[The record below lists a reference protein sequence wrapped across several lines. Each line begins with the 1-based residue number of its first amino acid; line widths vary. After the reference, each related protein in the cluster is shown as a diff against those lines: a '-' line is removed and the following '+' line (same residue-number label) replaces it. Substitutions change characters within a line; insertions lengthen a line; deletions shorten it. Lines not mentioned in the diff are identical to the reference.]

1 MNGILKRIETV
12 KNMYEIKKA
21 RPENFDLIKS
31 FLFEVPAIESV
42 DEEVLENASVL
53 YLDDKIHGIIS
64 YELFFNYALIR
75 YFVFKR
81 NVDEM
86 VVKELFDSV
95 EESVDKKEVDF
106 IFSLVNQNDIYNLFS
121 SLDFKEINKED
132 IFIEEQN
139 YQNSKFKDTK
149 LMIKK
154 IVKY

>member
-1 MNGILKRIETV
+1 
-12 KNMYEIKKA
+12 MYEIKKA
-21 RPENFDLIKS
+21 REENYDLIKS
-31 FLFEVPAIESV
+31 FLFEVPAIDSV
-42 DEEVLENASVL
+42 DEEVLKNASVL

-95 EESVDKKEVDF
+95 EESVNRKEIDY
-106 IFSLVNQNDIYNLFS
+106 IFSLVNQTDIYDLFT
-121 SLDFKEINKED
+121 SLDFKEISKDD
-132 IFIEEQN
+132 IFLEEQN

-154 IVKY
+154 IS